1 MLLSH
6 PVAHLKVFWGL
17 LVENHYS
24 KLGLLEWKFSIRIS
38 MRSRRNN
45 WEFKFISLYFSFI
58 QLFSSVYKVEHGYG
72 YISFQQ
78 EINRLIL
85 PPGGLRARHP
95 TVELLIEYLGGSADL
110 WIGFNHTMKIL
121 QAREGLIT
129 QRNCL
134 LFGAFSQGL
143 NHSLIQS
150 EKRAKCETMPSDDDW
165 DSFYGLDPRWWSGLS
180 QHKESDYYPHLQF
193 L

>member
-1 MLLSH
+1 MIH
-6 PVAHLKVFWGL
+6 
-17 LVENHYS
+17 
-24 KLGLLEWKFSIRIS
+24 IS
-38 MRSRRNN
+38 MRSPRNN

-72 YISFQQ
+72 HISFQQ

-95 TVELLIEYLGGSADL
+95 TVELLIEYLGGIADL

-143 NHSLIQS
+143 NHSLTHSIWEAS
-150 EKRAKCETMPSDDDW
+150 KMWNNAKW
-165 DSFYGLDPRWWSGLS
+165 WLRFLLWPRSKMMIRFVSTYRKWLLS
-180 QHKESDYYPHLQF
+180 NSYLQF